1 MATVAPRE
9 LKIGAIIDKTLGVLE
24 RAAVPAL
31 IYFAALTV
39 INCAITYFTLA
50 MIAPLQALAIGLLK
64 MVVGIVAGYLL
75 LDAMVRKTG
84 LRSGKGQDTFL
95 TFFGLSL
102 LSGVAVLV
110 GMLLLIIPGLFLI
123 ARWSIAQPLVV
134 ARGDGVMQAFG
145 ESWERTRGNEFQILI
160 AMLALLVTFI
170 AIVIAGTAL
179 FEKTDII
186 GIVVGQIGSSAM
198 SAVSLAM
205 GVALYGLIVGAQKDV
220 AATFE

>member
-1 MATVAPRE
+1 MAAVAPRE

-24 RAAVPAL
+24 RTAGPAL
-31 IYFAALTV
+31 AYFAALTA
-39 INCAITYFTLA
+39 IDCAITYFTLS

-84 LRSGKGQDTFL
+84 LRSGKGEDTFL

-102 LSGVAVLV
+102 LSGFAVLV
-110 GMLLLIIPGLFLI
+110 GLILLIIPGLFLI

-145 ESWERTRGNEFQILI
+145 ESWERTRGNEFQILM
-160 AMLALLVTFI
+160 AMLALLALFI
-170 AIVIAGTAL
+170 AIAIAGAAL

-186 GIVVGQIGSSAM
+186 GIVIGQVGSSAI
-198 SAVSLAM
+198 SAASLAM
-205 GVALYGLIVGAQKDV
+205 GVALYGLIVGAEKDV